1 MTIYDSLM
9 IVVFFVIFSF
19 LIGGIAKNLE
29 TIETLKKGKELCK
42 TMLLKIIPMPDE
54 NGDSD
59 PDIPVIVHSVV
70 LR

>member
-9 IVVFFVIFSF
+9 IVVFFVVFSF

-29 TIETLKKGKELCK
+29 TIEALKKGKELCK
-42 TMLLKIIPMPDE
+42 TMLLKIIPMPDG

-59 PDIPVIVHSVV
+59 PDIPVIVQSVV
-70 LR
+70 IR